1 MLSKLERT
9 HMATKDNDDD
19 DDDNHEHN
27 LWAYRHNHN
36 KHQHCCHRRFLIGK
50 CQ

>member
-19 DDDNHEHN
+19 DENHEHN